1 MSYKQQRKRKTR
13 KAPQHQMFLPG
24 KPKDPEK
31 HNCRYCNNMQ
41 SLDNG
46 EGGMGCALP
55 PEQRDQHTKN
65 GFSYGR
71 KCFAPP
77 EGL

>member
-1 MSYKQQRKRKTR
+1 MSYKQQRKRKT
-13 KAPQHQMFLPG
+13 PQHQLFLPV
-24 KPKDPEK
+24 KPVDKSK

-55 PEQRDQHTKN
+55 PEQRDHPKDDS
-65 GFSYGR
+65 SYGR

-77 EGL
+77 EGLL